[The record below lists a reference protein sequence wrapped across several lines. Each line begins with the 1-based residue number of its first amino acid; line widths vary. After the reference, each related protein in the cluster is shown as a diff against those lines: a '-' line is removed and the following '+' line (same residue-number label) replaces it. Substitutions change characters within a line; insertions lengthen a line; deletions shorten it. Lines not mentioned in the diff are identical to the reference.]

1 MTADPARV
9 PVRKLNG
16 GALMPAI
23 GLGTFGSDCYSAAEV
38 ATAVA
43 GALEVGYRHFGGKRP
58 PRAEVGKAIVGYA
71 AQPLGQLE
79 RIPCLLTRH

>member
-43 GALEVGYRHFGGKRP
+43 GALEVGYRHFGGKTSQGLRWGRP
-58 PRAEVGKAIVGYA
+58 SSV
-71 AQPLGQLE
+71 
-79 RIPCLLTRH
+79 TRHSRSDSLKGSHAC